1 MRASRFARLLG
12 GVVLLACGATAVE
25 ARYEGSLNLF
35 AGRKWLKSGDW
46 APADT
51 QDQLGLMFAFGEE
64 RAAVHFSIDALFGN
78 GDVGGPPPAFGELT
92 SSSSTEVAIG
102 VRKVWTGSATH
113 PHLGAGANVI
123 DVSEERRGPSGPLK
137 VSDRGYGVWVDAGV
151 TWRLA
156 KHLNLG
162 LEARFSSARAELGSG
177 FAPRDVAAGGVHFG
191 LLIGYGW

>member
-1 MRASRFARLLG
+1 MRTLRLARVL
-12 GVVLLACGATAVE
+12 VVLTLLACGATAAE
-25 ARYEGSLNLF
+25 ARYEGNLNLF
-35 AGRKWLKSGDW
+35 AGRKWLNTGDW

-64 RAAVHFSIDALFGN
+64 RAAVHFAIDVLLGN

-102 VRKVWTGSATH
+102 VRKVWTGHATR

-123 DVSEERRGPSGPLK
+123 DVGEERRGPAGPLK
-137 VSDRGYGVWVDAGV
+137 VDDRGYGVWVDAGV

-156 KHLNLG
+156 GHLNLG
-162 LEARFSSARAELGSG
+162 LEARFSSARAELGTG
-177 FAPRDVAAGGVHFG
+177 FVPRDVAAGGVHFG
-191 LLIGYGW
+191 VLIGYGW